1 MEDLVVSS
9 DLWEVVVVLW
19 LVALEMEV
27 ALQAVGQEVEVSWM
41 ERAMAVVQRNGALPA
56 RKRVVGWGRASEVA
70 RWVSGRQ
77 RWSTMCAAPI
87 IPVAEGSDPRH
98 C

>member
-19 LVALEMEV
+19 LVAWEMEV

-41 ERAMAVVQRNGALPA
+41 ERAMAVDQRNGAPPA
-56 RKRVVGWGRASEVA
+56 KKRGVGWGQASEVA